1 MSASDGEGTER
12 GDGGLDGGSGRPS
25 TVVVPDALDGVRVDR
40 AVALLADLAR
50 SVVERAVD
58 AGSVLVNGSAV
69 RTRSQRLRAG
79 DRLTLPAEP
88 DRPAELEPD
97 PGVVVPVVHVDAD
110 VVVVDKPAGLVVHP
124 GAGHVRGTLVHGL
137 LARFPELADLAAATG
152 TDPVRP
158 GIVHRLDRGTSGL
171 LVVARTPVAYRS
183 LVAQLAER
191 TVSRRYLTLVHGH
204 VEASAGVVDAPIG
217 RSARTP
223 TRMAVSD
230 RGRPAR
236 TRYRVLQRLGTGGDA
251 VTLLEA
257 ELETG
262 RTHQVRVHLAAIGHP
277 VIGDEA
283 YRGSGRRGVSSLG
296 RPFLHA
302 GRLAFAQPTSGHLA
316 SFEAPLPA
324 DLVDELRLHGAADSS
339 GGLSAVVDLGGAPRP
354 GDGSAA

>member
-1 MSASDGEGTER
+1 MTAPGGEGTSR
-12 GDGGLDGGSGRPS
+12 DGGADDGRPG
-25 TVVVPDALDGVRVDR
+25 TVTVPDALDGVRVDR

-50 SVVERAVD
+50 SAVERAVD
-58 AGSVLVNGSAV
+58 AGSVLVNGEPVGA
-69 RTRSQRLRAG
+69 RSHRLRAG
-79 DRLTLPAEP
+79 DRLTLPAAPE
-88 DRPAELEPD
+88 AAGELEPD
-97 PGVVVPVVHVDAD
+97 PTVVVPVVHADAD

-124 GAGHVRGTLVHGL
+124 GAGHARGTLVQGL
-137 LARFPELADLAAATG
+137 LARYPELADLPTGTG
-152 TDPVRP
+152 TDPARP

-171 LVVARTPVAYRS
+171 LVVALTSDAYRL

-191 TVSRRYLTLVHGH
+191 TVSRRYLSLVHGH

-223 TRMAVSD
+223 TRMTVSD

-236 TRYRVLQRLGTGGDA
+236 TRYQVLERLGVGSAA

-277 VIGDEA
+277 VVGDEA
-283 YRGSGRRGVSSLG
+283 YRGGGRSTVSTLV

-302 GRLAFAQPTSGHLA
+302 GRLAFTHPRSGRPA
-316 SFEAPLPA
+316 TFEVPLPG
-324 DLVDELRLHGAADSS
+324 DLVDELRRRDAADPS
-339 GGLSAVVDLGGAPRP
+339 GGLGLVVDPGAEPHPGGEPVA
-354 GDGSAA
+354 